1 MDRRSLGTTLVL
13 RTCTKRHVH
22 VVHGKLRMYF
32 VLFLSVNLLNF
43 GSTQEKKVD
52 GVAEDQCKWSTD
64 GPAAADEIQTKNE
77 KHDTQ

>member
-22 VVHGKLRMYF
+22 VARGKLRMYF

-52 GVAEDQCKWSTD
+52 GVAEDQCKWNTD
-64 GPAAADEIQTKNE
+64 GSAAADEIQTKN
-77 KHDTQ
+77 KKYDTQ

>member
-13 RTCTKRHVH
+13 RTCTKRHAH
-22 VVHGKLRMYF
+22 VARGKLRMYF

-52 GVAEDQCKWSTD
+52 GVAEDQCKWNTD
-64 GPAAADEIQTKNE
+64 ESAAADEIQTKN
-77 KHDTQ
+77 KKYDTQ

>member
-22 VVHGKLRMYF
+22 VARGKLQMYF

-43 GSTQEKKVD
+43 GSAQEKKVD
-52 GVAEDQCKWSTD
+52 GVAEDQCK
-64 GPAAADEIQTKNE
+64 
-77 KHDTQ
+77 